1 MNIKNKNKRN
11 FFKLSLLLFFSLL
24 TLDFN
29 KLNFYRQLKNKG
41 IKFVKKNKKIWILNQ
56 DDFE

>member
-1 MNIKNKNKRN
+1 MSIKNKNKRN
-11 FFKLSLLLFFSLL
+11 CLKISSLIIFSLIFL
-24 TLDFN
+24 NLN
-29 KLNFYRQLKNKG
+29 LKNFYKKFKNKG

>member
-1 MNIKNKNKRN
+1 MSIKNKNKRN
-11 FFKLSLLLFFSLL
+11 FFKISSLIIFSLI

-29 KLNFYRQLKNKG
+29 RLNFYTKLKNNG

>member
-1 MNIKNKNKRN
+1 MSIKNKNKRN
-11 FFKLSLLLFFSLL
+11 FFKISTLIIFSLI

-29 KLNFYRQLKNKG
+29 KLNFYTQLKNKG
-41 IKFVKKNKKIWILNQ
+41 IKFIKKNKKIWILNQ

>member
-1 MNIKNKNKRN
+1 MSIKNKNKRN
-11 FFKLSLLLFFSLL
+11 FFKISSLIIFSLI

-29 KLNFYRQLKNKG
+29 RLNFYTKLKNNG
-41 IKFVKKNKKIWILNQ
+41 KNKKIWILNQ